1 MTLNLLVLR
10 KVKDNHMV
18 IHKDMAADEQ
28 ASVPPRLT
36 TILENDLKGFSFIDE
51 MNKMIEVGG
60 ALGYDVKAYKKYL
73 RRLINGV
80 VRSESERFGSTFSCG
95 DATIFNLFIHDTG
108 LIDLPMGARHFTWVN
123 KVGSKM
129 SKLDRFLIL
138 DNVLHSNTD
147 LKKEISN
154 GLRNHARRCLEPKD
168 IKSSFLDFYKG
179 KLSFYDSSV
188 FFPPMLPAH
197 RLSIVDRE
205 FLESMVSMVEIKATV
220 WDCGS
225 QKAPR
230 PDGYSFMFI
239 KNFWNRLK
247 HDIQSFF
254 GLFFSLLIVAKILAN
269 RLSKVIDS
277 IISPEQYALITGRQI
292 LDGPLILKVPSYVLD
307 RLGFGIKWRNR
318 IKAGLTSARSS
329 ILINESPTS
338 EFSLKRGLRQEDPL
352 SPFLFII
359 IMEDLHMAL
368 NDGLAANMFHG
379 VKVGSQGMHLSHLF
393 YVDNDIIFSEWNL
406 NAMENIIW
414 ILNIFYIASGLKIK
428 IHRSNVY
435 GVGVSSNEVDIMASY
450 TGCEDGFFP
459 FTYLGLP
466 IGLIMSCITNW
477 QPLIDRFKVRLSGW
491 KANILSIGGCLIL
504 IKYVLSSLA
513 PKTPRSLLGWCLFH
527 NSNALWVHVVKTI
540 HGDEAGIDIRG
551 CHTNV
556 DWSRPINV
564 GRTKAE
570 FDALISDIASLEPE
584 KFVDSDTCIWS
595 LSHDN
600 KFSVNS
606 VKKHIDELSLPSLS
620 PNNCRRGVFKV
631 KSNVKYLTF
640 VIMTI
645 YSNRRVG
652 GSGSRYKIR
661 SFVLRLYG
669 CGRGVG
675 RGGTGK
681 VG

>member
-1 MTLNLLVLR
+1 MQEPEYLQKLEL
-10 KVKDNHMV
+10 M
-18 IHKDMAADEQ
+18 DM
-28 ASVPPRLT
+28 
-36 TILENDLKGFSFIDE
+36 
-51 MNKMIEVGG
+51 
-60 ALGYDVKAYKKYL
+60 
-73 RRLINGV
+73 
-80 VRSESERFGSTFSCG
+80 
-95 DATIFNLFIHDTG
+95 
-108 LIDLPMGARHFTWVN
+108 
-123 KVGSKM
+123 
-129 SKLDRFLIL
+129 
-138 DNVLHSNTD
+138 
-147 LKKEISN
+147 KEISN

-540 HGDEAGIDIRG
+540 HGDEASIDIRG

-620 PNNCRRGVFKV
+620 PNIDSVMCPVCNVSVESSAHTFFSCDTSSAIWHLVREWGMGKMWMIFKKYRPVFDMFMAKRRIRNGQRYGF
-631 KSNVKYLTF
+631 
-640 VIMTI
+640 I
-645 YSNRRVG
+645 
-652 GSGSRYKIR
+652 RYK
-661 SFVLRLYG
+661 FVRDVEILLRQLQRIKIGADWLRVFVAYDRRNNG
-669 CGRGVG
+669 NAEPRKGNVRMESRGNGFVETRESKRKNG
-675 RGGTGK
+675 EQRQ
-681 VG
+681 